1 MSYEEKFV
9 CVSINKSNAVSG
21 SYYGKVMSRGR
32 VSETMLA
39 NRMKEASCGL
49 NEALIQY
56 VLSLFSDAVLE
67 YVSSGYIVDMA
78 GLGSMFLSVKGE
90 VGLKDFVKGRLE
102 KDGLKNEDV
111 TSFVKGASHF
121 SFHFTPSKA
130 LKRVLENNVK
140 VNVVVKKGKDE
151 ACFKDESEVRKVQG
165 AKMKG
170 AEKID
175 AKDGGKIK
183 ESLDVFNVKID
194 ERAKSVMK
202 DETHVKLISS
212 FNSAK
217 HKIKNKD
224 AFIKSGENDDALKAM
239 GTGSVKNKV
248 KKEVVTSESGENDGV
263 AKDASFGNVKVGKQA
278 FNEERLKGHFF
289 KRGGEKKNGFN
300 EVRKGLSNY
309 NVKVDYVKRKEKKS
323 I

>member
-21 SYYGKVMSRGR
+21 SYYGKVMSQGR

-49 NEALIQY
+49 NEGLIQY

-90 VGLKDFVKGRLE
+90 VEVKDFVKGRLE
-102 KDGLKNEDV
+102 SDGLKNQDV
-111 TSFVKGASHF
+111 TSFVKGTPHF

-151 ACFKDESEVRKVQG
+151 ACFKDESEVREAKG
-165 AKMKG
+165 AKMEG
-170 AEKID
+170 VEKID
-175 AKDGGKIK
+175 AKEGGKIK
-183 ESLDVFNVKID
+183 ESLDAFSVKI
-194 ERAKSVMK
+194 AKGKKDAMK

-224 AFIKSGENDDALKAM
+224 AFIKSGENDGALKTV

-248 KKEVVTSESGENDGV
+248 KKEVVSSESGKNDDGA
-263 AKDASFGNVKVGKQA
+263 AKDASFGDVKVGKQP
-278 FNEERLKGHFF
+278 FNEGILKGHFF
-289 KRGGEKKNGFN
+289 KRGGEKKNGFKKAA
-300 EVRKGLSNY
+300 KGLGNY
-309 NVKVDYVKRKEKKS
+309 NVIS
-323 I
+323 GLC

>member
-9 CVSINKSNAVSG
+9 CVSINKSNAVRG

-49 NEALIQY
+49 NEGLIQY

-90 VGLKDFVKGRLE
+90 VEVKDFVKGRLE
-102 KDGLKNEDV
+102 SDGLKNQDV
-111 TSFVKGASHF
+111 TSFVKGTPHF

-151 ACFKDESEVRKVQG
+151 ACFKDESEVREAKG

-170 AEKID
+170 VEKID
-175 AKDGGKIK
+175 AKEGEEIK
-183 ESLDVFNVKID
+183 ESLDAFNVKID
-194 ERAKSVMK
+194 ERAKSAMK

-224 AFIKSGENDDALKAM
+224 AFIKSGENDGALKAV

-248 KKEVVTSESGENDGV
+248 KKEVVTSESGENDDV
-263 AKDASFGNVKVGKQA
+263 S
-278 FNEERLKGHFF
+278 
-289 KRGGEKKNGFN
+289 KRCIFW
-300 EVRKGLSNY
+300 RC
-309 NVKVDYVKRKEKKS
+309 
-323 I
+323 

>member
-90 VGLKDFVKGRLE
+90 VEVKDFVKGRLE
-102 KDGLKNEDV
+102 SDGLKNQDV
-111 TSFVKGASHF
+111 TSFVKGTPHF

-140 VNVVVKKGKDE
+140 VNVVVKKGKDDS
-151 ACFKDESEVRKVQG
+151 CFKDESEVMEVQSAKVEE
-165 AKMKG
+165 

-175 AKDGGKIK
+175 AKDGAKIK
-183 ESLDVFNVKID
+183 ESLDAFNVKI
-194 ERAKSVMK
+194 AKGKKDAMK
-202 DETHVKLISS
+202 NETHVKLISS

-224 AFIKSGENDDALKAM
+224 AFIKSGKNDDALKAM

-248 KKEVVTSESGENDGV
+248 KKEVVTSKSGENDAV
-263 AKDASFGNVKVGKQA
+263 AKDASFGDVKVGKQP
-278 FNEERLKGHFF
+278 FNEGILKGHFF
-289 KRGGEKKNGFN
+289 KIEGEKKNGFK
-300 EVRKGLSNY
+300 EVAKGLGNY